1 MSKQLI
7 FGTLIG
13 LIILS
18 ATLFPIDNDVKAFHS
33 KAERALLRQILQGPI
48 DSTIIFPTAGNCS
61 GCHGYDTNHYAM
73 VDFFGNDVNIH
84 DDWRATMMANAAKDP
99 FWRAKVSHEILV
111 TPAEFH
117 DAIETKCTSCHAPN
131 GHYTARLR
139 GHEYYTMEDLL
150 ADTIGLDGVSCTTCH
165 KISAEQLGQ
174 NHSGNINFDTNRV
187 VYGPYFLPFAPPMAE
202 FVGMEPL
209 FGDHVT
215 DAGLC
220 ASCHTLLT
228 EPIGTNG
235 QLLGTTFVEQ
245 ATYHEWL
252 NSDYE
257 QEQSCQGC
265 HLPRL
270 EEPVVIS
277 ANYLFL
283 EGRSPFGLH
292 EMAGANTFM
301 LQLMKEHRAEL
312 GIDASPED
320 FDATIEATYKMLQNK
335 SLSSNLEWMG
345 VQEDTAYFQL
355 QLTNRAGHKLPSGYP
370 SRRLFIEFIATTE
383 AGDTLFHSG
392 RFNENYELIDEDA
405 GVEPHY
411 AVINRPDQVQIYE
424 MAAGDDTGGFTVVLE
439 HADRMLKDNRLPP
452 RGFSTADEVY
462 DTTRIVGRAL
472 TDENFNYDNGEEG
485 SGGDILEFHIPT
497 LGYEGRV
504 QVTARAYYHSLPP
517 RWLAPI
523 LAEST
528 PEIDTFR
535 QMFNSMDNAPVLI
548 AELSLADIEFPS
560 VSSASDVIAAQIKV
574 FPNPVRSERVE
585 IRAGAGI
592 AIQHLSLFDAKGR
605 KIQSWGPG
613 TQQIQLPVQPG
624 LYFLHLHT
632 SRGLITKR
640 LIKNTW

>member
-73 VDFFGNDVNIH
+73 VDFFGNDVNVH

-131 GHYTARLR
+131 GHYTALYR
-139 GHEYYTMEDLL
+139 GHGKYTMEDLL
-150 ADTIGLDGVSCTTCH
+150 QDTIGLDGVTCTTCH
-165 KISAEQLGQ
+165 KISTEQFGDT
-174 NHSGNINFDTNRV
+174 HSGDIRFDTNRV
-187 VYGPYFLPFAPPMAE
+187 VYGPYFLPFAPPMAD
-202 FVGMEPL
+202 FVGLEPL

-215 DAGLC
+215 EAGLC
-220 ASCHTLLT
+220 APCHTLLT
-228 EPIGTNG
+228 EPISTDG
-235 QLLGTTFVEQ
+235 QLIGTTFVEQ

-252 NSDYE
+252 NSAYE

-265 HLPRL
+265 HMPRL
-270 EEPVVIS
+270 EEPIVIS

-283 EGRSPFGLH
+283 EGRSPYGLH
-292 EMAGANTFM
+292 ELAGANTFM
-301 LQLMKEHRAEL
+301 LQLMKEHRQEL
-312 GIDASPED
+312 GIDALPEH
-320 FDATIEATYKMLQNK
+320 FDATIDATFNMLQNK
-335 SLSSNLEWMG
+335 SLYSSLDWMG
-345 VQEDTAYFQL
+345 VEEDTAYFEL
-355 QLTNRAGHKLPSGYP
+355 KLTNRAGHKFPSGYP
-370 SRRLFIEFIATTE
+370 SRRLFIEFVVETE
-383 AGDTLFHSG
+383 DGEILFHSG
-392 RFNENYELIDEDA
+392 RFNENYELMDENP

-424 MAAGDDTGGFTVVLE
+424 MVAGNDVGNFTVVLE
-439 HADRMLKDNRLPP
+439 HAYSMLKDNRLPP

-472 TDENFNYDNGEEG
+472 EDENFNYDNGEEG
-485 SGGDILEFHIPT
+485 SGSDLLEFHIPT
-497 LGYEGRV
+497 LGYEGLV

-517 RWLAPI
+517 KWLAPI
-523 LAEST
+523 FAEST
-528 PEIDTFR
+528 PQIDTFR
-535 QMFNSMDNAPVLI
+535 HMFNRMDNAPVLV
-548 AELSLADIEFPS
+548 AEHVLAGIEFPS
-560 VSSASDVIAAQIKV
+560 VSAASEALAGRIKV
-574 FPNPVRSERVE
+574 FPNPSAEGQVE
-585 IRAGAGI
+585 IRPTDGSALLGAV
-592 AIQHLSLFDAKGR
+592 LYNAKGKR
-605 KIQSWGPG
+605 IKEWNGEIRHIEL
-613 TQQIQLPVQPG
+613 TAAG
-624 LYFLHLHT
+624 LYFLHLRT
-632 SRGLITKR
+632 RDGVVVKKLVR
-640 LIKNTW
+640 Q

>member
-1 MSKQLI
+1 MSRQLL
-7 FGTLIG
+7 FGALIG
-13 LIILS
+13 LLILS
-18 ATLFPIDNDVKAFHS
+18 ATLFPIDNGVKAFHT
-33 KAERALLRQILQGPI
+33 KAERALLRQILEGPI

-61 GCHGYDTNHYAM
+61 GCHGFDTNGYAM

-117 DAIETKCTSCHAPN
+117 NAIETKCTSCHAPN
-131 GHYTARLR
+131 GHYTALLR
-139 GHEYYTMEDLL
+139 GHEAYTMEDLL

-165 KISAEQLGQ
+165 KISAEQLGDT
-174 NHSGNINFDTNRV
+174 HSGNINFDTNRV
-187 VYGPYFLPFAPPMAE
+187 VYGPYFLPFAPPMAD
-202 FVGMEPL
+202 FVGLEPL

-220 ASCHTLLT
+220 APCHTLLT

-257 QEQSCQGC
+257 LEQSCQGC

-270 EEPVVIS
+270 EEPIVIS

-292 EMAGANTFM
+292 ELAGANTFM

-312 GIDASPED
+312 GINALPEH
-320 FDATIEATYKMLQNK
+320 FDATIEATYNMLQNK
-335 SLSSNLEWMG
+335 SLYSSLEWMG
-345 VQEDTAYFQL
+345 VEEDTAYFQL
-355 QLTNRAGHKLPSGYP
+355 KLTNRAGHKLPSGYP
-370 SRRLFIEFIATTE
+370 SRRLFVEFVATTE

-411 AVINRPDQVQIYE
+411 AVINQPGQVQIYE

-472 TDENFNYDNGEEG
+472 TDANFNYDNGEEG
-485 SGGDILEFHIPT
+485 SGSDILEFHIPT
-497 LGYEGRV
+497 LGYEGLV

-523 LAEST
+523 FAEST

-535 QMFNSMDNAPVLI
+535 QMFDRMDNAPVLM
-548 AELSLADIEFPS
+548 AEHVLSDVEFPS
-560 VSSASDVIAAQIKV
+560 ASSTSEALTNRVRV
-574 FPNPVRSERVE
+574 FPNPSYSGWVQVRPANGLT
-585 IRAGAGI
+585 IMGAVLYTVQGEPI
-592 AIQHLSLFDAKGR
+592 MHWRGNLRRL
-605 KIQSWGPG
+605 
-613 TQQIQLPVQPG
+613 QLPAVG
-624 LYFLHLHT
+624 LYYLYLNT
-632 SRGLITKR
+632 SEGVVVKKLIRGG
-640 LIKNTW
+640 